1 LLLLLLSRD
10 EQVVTYLTYL
20 MDSTGADEIT
30 SEISKSLASKGITNV
45 VVFRVKDPLILPFVV
60 TEMTKSCAVV
70 LAVGVLSDKTSG
82 ATQTLSRALIQA
94 GLLSECPVIS
104 GLINPSNLLE
114 IEAILPEYTACWTSS
129 VSSILALQS
138 GVTPESLAIASKVT
152 ITSDTTNLE
161 EPLLDLPKPPVAP
174 AAHPRR
180 AVAPATTI
188 VLG

>member
-1 LLLLLLSRD
+1 
-10 EQVVTYLTYL
+10 
-20 MDSTGADEIT
+20 
-30 SEISKSLASKGITNV
+30 
-45 VVFRVKDPLILPFVV
+45 
-60 TEMTKSCAVV
+60 MTKSCAVV

-82 ATQTLSRALIQA
+82 AAQTLTRALIQS

-104 GLINPSNLLE
+104 GLINPSDLLE
-114 IEAILPEYTACWTSS
+114 LKAILPEYTACWTSS

-138 GVTPESLAIASKVT
+138 GVTPESVIDIVKELVT
-152 ITSDTTNLE
+152 ITSDTTNAEELILE
-161 EPLLDLPKPPVAP
+161 NPKPPVAP